1 MVHYALLAIA
11 RSLKVTRMTSRHLRA
26 FTVLK
31 VIKGHRLK
39 PVFIEPVTSLCHC
52 VSQVCA
58 VIAVMNYIFRQPS
71 VIPLVVLLGHFVVA
85 LFNIV
90 NFEIGPAPLA
100 TKKFSDNYGIFVR
113 ATNECCLAI
122 GRIREAIFW

>member
-1 MVHYALLAIA
+1 MVDNVLLAIE

-31 VIKGHRLK
+31 VIKGHHLK

-52 VSQVCA
+52 VSQVRA

-71 VIPLVVLLGHFVVA
+71 AIPLVVLLGHFVVA
-85 LFNIV
+85 LLNMV

-100 TKKFSDNYGIFVR
+100 TKNFSYNYHIFVHG
-113 ATNECCLAI
+113 TNECC
-122 GRIREAIFW
+122 